1 MAKKS
6 SKSIL
11 SSGVEGFSPANP
23 EERKALKSIFTIL
36 LKSSRV
42 DFFHYRHT
50 TILRRMS
57 RRMALCKKGSYADYL
72 CYLQD
77 NIAEVEQL
85 YDDLLLSYTQFFR
98 DPHIFEELKKTIC
111 PQIVKDRSARTPIRI
126 WVPGCSTGEEVYS
139 LAMCIYEFLEE
150 SKSKVT
156 VQFFGTDLVE
166 RHITKARMGF
176 YSDRITNEVSKERLE
191 KFFDKTS
198 KGWKVTKHIREMC
211 VFAIQNITQDPPL
224 SNIDLV
230 SCRNVLI
237 YFDAVFQEIA
247 IPLFHFALRSSGFLL
262 LGTSETMGRFPQLFN
277 AVDQKNNLYIKRI
290 PSVKP
295 DYKFPVYPTFSKL
308 TKFAKIRNTDGNSSM
323 KDNDTVSSSEIR
335 QQINNMLL
343 DNYMPPGVLIDSSM
357 QISQFIGHTFPYLG
371 PVSGEASLKL
381 SKMAGEGLM
390 PDLYV
395 AIEEVKKQKEK
406 IKKRNISFKQNGKV
420 IITDISVIPVS
431 DSNTDETSFLIL
443 FEKPEPP
450 QTIAAGKITQQE
462 CADDELS
469 YLKQELQL
477 TKEHLQSIIEEKDE
491 VNQELWAANEEVQST
506 NEELQS
512 VNEEMEAAKE
522 ELESSNEELIALN
535 EELQAK
541 NIELSASKD
550 FAVNLVETANVVVL
564 TLDSSANIKTFNKYA
579 EALTGYSK
587 EDVIGRN
594 WFDFFIPLKDKEKIP
609 KIFI

>member
-1 MAKKS
+1 MVKKKESKTKKS

-11 SSGVEGFSPANP
+11 SSEAEGFFPANP

-50 TILRRMS
+50 TILRRLS
-57 RRMALCKKGSYADYL
+57 RRMALCKQDSYADYL
-72 CYLQD
+72 NYLQN
-77 NIAEVEQL
+77 NITEVEQL
-85 YDDLLLSYTQFFR
+85 YDDLLLSYTHFFR
-98 DPHIFEELKKTIC
+98 DPHVFEALKKTIC

-126 WVPGCSTGEEVYS
+126 WVPGCSSGEEVYS
-139 LAMCIYEFLEE
+139 LAICLYEFLEE

-166 RHITKARMGF
+166 RHITKARLGL
-176 YSDRITNEVSKERLE
+176 YPDRITKEVSKERLE

-198 KGWKVTKHIREMC
+198 QGWKVTKHIREMC
-211 VFAIQNITQDPPL
+211 VFAIQNIAQDPPF

-237 YFDAVFQEIA
+237 YFDTVFLEIA
-247 IPLFHFALRSSGFLL
+247 IPLFHFSLKPSGFLL
-262 LGTSETMGRFPQLFN
+262 LGTSETMGRFPQFFN
-277 AVDQKNNLYIKRI
+277 VIDQKINLYSKRI

-308 TKFAKIRNTDGNSSM
+308 RNFAKVRNTIGNLPV
-323 KDNDTVSSSEIR
+323 TVNGTVDSSEVR
-335 QQINNMLL
+335 QQINNILL
-343 DNYMPPGVLIDSSM
+343 DNYTPPGVLIDSNM
-357 QISQFIGHTFPYLG
+357 QISQFVGHIFPYLG

-381 SKMAGEGLM
+381 SKMVGEGLM

-395 AIEEVKKQKEK
+395 AIEEVKKKKEK
-406 IKKRNISFKQNGKV
+406 IRKRNISFKQNGKV
-420 IITDISVIPVS
+420 ILTDISVIPVL
-431 DSNTDETSFLIL
+431 DPNTEETSFLIL
-443 FEKPEPP
+443 FEKPKSP
-450 QTIAAGKITQQE
+450 QTSEISNVAQQE
-462 CADDELS
+462 NANDELS

-491 VNQELWAANEEVQST
+491 VNQELWSANEEVQST

-522 ELESSNEELIALN
+522 ELESTNEE
-535 EELQAK
+535 
-541 NIELSASKD
+541 
-550 FAVNLVETANVVVL
+550 
-564 TLDSSANIKTFNKYA
+564 
-579 EALTGYSK
+579 
-587 EDVIGRN
+587 
-594 WFDFFIPLKDKEKIP
+594 
-609 KIFI
+609 

>member
-1 MAKKS
+1 K
-6 SKSIL
+6 
-11 SSGVEGFSPANP
+11 
-23 EERKALKSIFTIL
+23 
-36 LKSSRV
+36 
-42 DFFHYRHT
+42 
-50 TILRRMS
+50 
-57 RRMALCKKGSYADYL
+57 
-72 CYLQD
+72 
-77 NIAEVEQL
+77 
-85 YDDLLLSYTQFFR
+85 
-98 DPHIFEELKKTIC
+98 
-111 PQIVKDRSARTPIRI
+111 
-126 WVPGCSTGEEVYS
+126 
-139 LAMCIYEFLEE
+139 
-150 SKSKVT
+150 
-156 VQFFGTDLVE
+156 
-166 RHITKARMGF
+166 
-176 YSDRITNEVSKERLE
+176 EVSKERLE

-198 KGWKVTKHIREMC
+198 EGWKVTKHIREMC
-211 VFAIQNITQDPPL
+211 VFAIQNIAQDPPF

-247 IPLFHFALRSSGFLL
+247 IPLFHFSLRSSGFLL
-262 LGTSETMGRFPQLFN
+262 LGTSETMGRFPEFFN
-277 AVDQKNNLYIKRI
+277 AIDQKINLYTKRI
-290 PSVKP
+290 TSVKP

-308 TKFAKIRNTDGNSSM
+308 TKFARARNTAGNSPVTA
-323 KDNDTVSSSEIR
+323 NGTANSSEVR

-343 DNYMPPGVLIDSSM
+343 DNFAPPGVLVDNNM
-357 QISQFIGHTFPYLG
+357 QISQFIGYIFPYLG

-381 SKMAGEGLM
+381 SKMVGEGLM

-395 AIEEVKKQKEK
+395 AIEEVKKKKEK
-406 IKKRNISFKQNGKV
+406 IRKQNISFKQNGKV
-420 IITDISVIPVS
+420 IITDISVIPVL

-443 FEKPEPP
+443 FEKPKLP
-450 QTIAAGKITQQE
+450 QTSKISNIEQQE
-462 CADDELS
+462 HVRDELS

-550 FAVNLVETANVVVL
+550 FAVNLVETANVIVL

-609 KIFI
+609 KIFIEALKNMPEVSQYENHIVLKSGMERLISWSNNVLRNASGNISGILSIGVDITEHKLAEESLKEAYEINKKIISESPIGISIYDESGQCVVANNSIGKIIGAAKEQILEQNYNEIESWKKSGLLNTARAAIKEGITKRKEIQV